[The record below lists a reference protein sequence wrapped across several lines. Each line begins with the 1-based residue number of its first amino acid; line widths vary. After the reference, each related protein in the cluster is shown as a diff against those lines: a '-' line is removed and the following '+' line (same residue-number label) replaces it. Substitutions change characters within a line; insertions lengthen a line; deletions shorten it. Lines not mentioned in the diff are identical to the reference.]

1 MTEGGPDQH
10 SGTARR
16 AAPQVSA
23 DVADELRRMG
33 LDPTAVGLPPAPS
46 SMPNAQP
53 PPAAHQQPPTARP
66 AGQPHPGRPGDTGNR
81 PAQPGHQQAGPGVN
95 PQKFPEQQAGAA
107 GQPSPGSWATQ
118 NAHQPPG
125 AASVAGYVPQG
136 VRRGGR
142 TGLRGLANIGS
153 AGRSMAQSALIERAS
168 ARLRGPRRVAFL
180 SFKGGVGKTTVTAL
194 TGLALS
200 TLRQGGVAAL
210 DADPDRGTLV
220 RRLDTVQ
227 PPSIRDFL
235 WRVHQ
240 SPQSDPRLL
249 AHVTPSGL
257 HVLDSAR
264 SPILVDAPTPKEL
277 WWAVRTLERTCP
289 VILLDCGTALTHP
302 VTSAILR
309 SVDAVTVVTTP
320 SDDAVAACFSTLG
333 WLERNGYERL
343 AKDAAVAITDVRKSR
358 FDRQAHSHVRRE
370 LGERVRTVLEFGYD
384 AGLVRGGVIE
394 LDRLSVATREAAL
407 ESAAWVVSG
416 HAR

>member
-1 MTEGGPDQH
+1 MTEGGPEEQ
-10 SGTARR
+10 SGTAGR
-16 AAPQVSA
+16 AAPQISA

-33 LDPTAVGLPPAPS
+33 LDPTALGLPPAPPS
-46 SMPNAQP
+46 GTPDAQP
-53 PPAAHQQPPTARP
+53 PAASQQQPP
-66 AGQPHPGRPGDTGNR
+66 PG
-81 PAQPGHQQAGPGVN
+81 PAQRPQPGPQQAGPGVN

-107 GQPSPGSWATQ
+107 GQPSPGTWATQ
-118 NAHQPPG
+118 NAHRPEG
-125 AASVAGYVPQG
+125 VASVAGYVPQG

-235 WRVHQ
+235 WRVYQ
-240 SPQSDPRLL
+240 SPRSDPRLL

-302 VTSAILR
+302 VTSAILK

-343 AKDAAVAITDVRKSR
+343 AKDAAVAITDVRRSR
-358 FDRQAHSHVRRE
+358 FDRQAHSHVRGE
-370 LGERVRTVLEFGYD
+370 LTERVRTVLEFGYD

-407 ESAAWVVSG
+407 EAAAWVVSG